1 MNQVKI
7 GTFISEC
14 RKAKGLTQNQL
25 AEKLGI
31 TDKAV
36 SKWETGRSMPD
47 LSLFTPLCNL
57 LEITLNELLAGE
69 HIPEEELREKTDKVL
84 MEVIT
89 NWLGHD
95 KWELKEKNVTAK
107 NVLNVQNISKR
118 YETEDNVTLAVDN
131 VSFQVPHGSFIGI
144 MGASGSGK
152 TTLLNL
158 IATID
163 KPTSGNIEIN
173 GQSIMNTAENDMAK
187 FRREHLGFVFQ
198 DYNLL
203 ETLTIYENI
212 ALALTIK
219 EIPKEKI
226 RQIIDESGLEQILKD
241 RLYDKVNELEE
252 ALKECTTLNQK
263 VTLIKKAMKEIQDI
277 IDYYLTERNLGQA
290 LQMYDPFTKEDFL
303 TLDLGLAVNEKDLPG
318 VDSSLEDLKQQL
330 LSASNQRS
338 NSFDEIKEAYAE
350 DLDEALK
357 RATLEDN
364 EALITAIANFRDA
377 LLTATPENIVE
388 VIEVAKEE
396 IKKALM
402 EDPSGTKEDQAA
414 EDAKED
420 ISDAMQ
426 DALDKLE
433 KEEAEEE
440 DEIES
445 EGEEDQEDQQEK
457 PTVNP
462 DKPFESE
469 PIIDGNTPYLPEYE
483 KYAEIIN
490 QILSSYE
497 GEEIPEDVRKI
508 IEEYLEMLK

>member
-173 GQSIMNTAENDMAK
+173 GQSIMNIAENDMAK

-226 RQIIDESGLEQILKD
+226 RQIILNLSKKLDILSILNKFPYEVSGGQ
-241 RLYDKVNELEE
+241 RQRCACARAVAVNP
-252 ALKECTTLNQK
+252 
-263 VTLIKKAMKEIQDI
+263 DI
-277 IDYYLTERNLGQA
+277 ILADEPTGALDSHSAKQLLDTFTMLRNEYGATIL
-290 LQMYDPFTKEDFL
+290 MVTHD
-303 TLDLGLAVNEKDLPG
+303 V
-318 VDSSLEDLKQQL
+318 
-330 LSASNQRS
+330 LSASYCDRIL
-338 NSFDEIKEAYAE
+338 F
-350 DLDEALK
+350 
-357 RATLEDN
+357 
-364 EALITAIANFRDA
+364 
-377 LLTATPENIVE
+377 
-388 VIEVAKEE
+388 
-396 IKKALM
+396 
-402 EDPSGTKEDQAA
+402 
-414 EDAKED
+414 
-420 ISDAMQ
+420 MQ
-426 DALDKLE
+426 DGKIRAVLNREQESKQSFFTSILE
-433 KEEAEEE
+433 KMAWIAG
-440 DEIES
+440 DNNYVS
-445 EGEEDQEDQQEK
+445 
-457 PTVNP
+457 
-462 DKPFESE
+462 
-469 PIIDGNTPYLPEYE
+469 
-483 KYAEIIN
+483 
-490 QILSSYE
+490 
-497 GEEIPEDVRKI
+497 
-508 IEEYLEMLK
+508 